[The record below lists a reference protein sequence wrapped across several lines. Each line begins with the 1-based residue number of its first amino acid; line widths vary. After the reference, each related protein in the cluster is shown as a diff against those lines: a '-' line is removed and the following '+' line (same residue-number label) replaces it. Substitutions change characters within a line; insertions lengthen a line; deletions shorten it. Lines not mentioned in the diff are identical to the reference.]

1 MKKSILLLLIALNAH
16 LCAEENIPKQDIHFK
31 TYLTPSIPQELYKLI
46 ADYINKTTCLNIVLS
61 FELIHSGPPKNIFD
75 PFSSEKI
82 DIAHICSPP
91 FIWLMAHDQPSV
103 ELLPIAPIF
112 SDERAHGKPVYFS
125 DVIVAANSLIKS
137 FDELEGKTWCYNDP
151 ESLSGY
157 FCMLQ
162 KLAHIQQT
170 PSFFSTIY
178 KSGSHLRSI
187 KLVAN
192 GTIDGSAIDSNVLAL
207 QCKKHPALKQKI
219 RVIKSWGPFPIQPL
233 VARKGLPDDIK
244 KIFVTALLQM
254 AIDEKDALAEYFVDG
269 FGPISNHDFDDE
281 RKLLRDCESIIDNVK
296 RNNLLRIFSTQYNS
310 FYTTIE

>member
-1 MKKSILLLLIALNAH
+1 MKKSILLLLITLNAH
-16 LCAEENIPKQDIHFK
+16 IYAEEHIPKQDIHFK

-46 ADYINKTTCLNIVLS
+46 ADYINKTTCLNIILS
-61 FELIHSGPPKNIFD
+61 FELIHSGPPKNMFD

-91 FIWLMAHDQPSV
+91 FIWLTAHDEPSV

-112 SDERAHGKPVYFS
+112 NDERAHGKPVYFS
-125 DVIVAANSLIKS
+125 DIIVASNSPIKN
-137 FDELEGKTWCYNDP
+137 FDELKGKTWCYNDP

-162 KLAHIQQT
+162 KLAHIKQT

-187 KLVAN
+187 QLVAN

-207 QCKKHPALKQKI
+207 QYKKHPELKEKI
-219 RVIKSWGPFPIQPL
+219 RIIKSWGPFPIQPL
-233 VARKGLPDDIK
+233 VVKKDLPDEIK

-269 FGPISNHDFDDE
+269 FGPISDHDFDDE
-281 RKLLRDCESIIDNVK
+281 RKLLRDCDSIIDTIK
-296 RNNLLRIFSTQYNS
+296 KENLLRIFIAQYNP
-310 FYTTIE
+310 FYATIR